1 MIIDPDLLEE
11 LYKDAGENRKQKA
24 EEYVKSKKV
33 NITKVIYENSCNF
46 ELKSKVKGNSSSIY
60 EVYIKVKDNEE
71 HTKSLSEHIQKVS
84 NDEKEINSI
93 IDSSDIDYNIKFLSD
108 FLSKEAKTEK

>member
-33 NITKVIYENSCNF
+33 KYYESNI
-46 ELKSKVKGNSSSIY
+46 
-60 EVYIKVKDNEE
+60 
-71 HTKSLSEHIQKVS
+71 
-84 NDEKEINSI
+84 
-93 IDSSDIDYNIKFLSD
+93 
-108 FLSKEAKTEK
+108 